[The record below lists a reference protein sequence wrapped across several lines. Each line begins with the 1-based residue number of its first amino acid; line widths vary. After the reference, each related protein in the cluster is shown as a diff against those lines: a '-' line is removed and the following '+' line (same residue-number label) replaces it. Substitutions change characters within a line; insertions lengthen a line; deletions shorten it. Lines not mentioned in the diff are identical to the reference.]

1 LLSLSLLALG
11 ACGTG
16 TVNYVQIDESY
27 DPVQYRQLPFTGPIY
42 TEVSGNPFAIAQPD
56 LNLIV
61 NAAVQPNGVPVSD
74 GLGPRVH
81 IAFGKTAT
89 DIHDACTA
97 AGTLGQAGGKIAM
110 TAALCRGTNTAMTYL
125 VASTDSVADPHDP
138 KFKAFLKQTVAQLFP
153 AQNPNLQN
161 NGQCILPGC

>member
-1 LLSLSLLALG
+1 MNVFRLSVLSMWLSVPPHRASRLLQELFPMLPRLFSASLLAFCTALG

-27 DPVQYRQLPFTGPIY
+27 DPVQYRNLPYTGPIY

-97 AGTLGQAGGKIAM
+97 AGTLGQAGGKITM
-110 TAALCRGTNTAMTYL
+110 TAALCRGTNT
-125 VASTDSVADPHDP
+125 
-138 KFKAFLKQTVAQLFP
+138 
-153 AQNPNLQN
+153 
-161 NGQCILPGC
+161 